1 MDSKHGNVGQV
12 IAACGNATLKTLADL
27 NIPYDVIHFGRPL
40 ASADALQRPTFST
53 STATSITTPTST
65 TTSTSST
72 TTSRPTFT
80 STPRWR
86 ARRSTPRRT
95 SAGG

>member
-1 MDSKHGNVGQV
+1 MMDSKHGNVGQV

-27 NIPYDVIHFGRPL
+27 NIPYDEIHFGRPQV
-40 ASADALQRPTFST
+40 SADALQRPTFST
-53 STATSITTPTST
+53 STATSIS
-65 TTSTSST
+65 TTSTSAST
-72 TTSRPTFT
+72 TSTTSRPTCT